1 MTDESPTFDIPRR
14 PERVYPV
21 EGGVEYVGGTIFHLS
36 PDPETS
42 NEELATLVETVLDG
56 DQYTF
61 GDWFDLPAPVYL
73 VHDERHRSAFRVVV
87 RYETVEFHI
96 LPETDSV
103 ALRRLYRCLRDTSDH
118 SWAVECET
126 TTGG

>member
-1 MTDESPTFDIPRR
+1 MSDESPTFDIPRR
-14 PERVYPV
+14 PERVYPR
-21 EGGVEYVGGTIFHLS
+21 EGGVEYVGGTIFHLA
-36 PDPETS
+36 PDPEAS
-42 NEELATLVETVLDG
+42 NEELAALVETVLEG

-87 RYETVEFHI
+87 RYETVELHV
-96 LPETDSV
+96 LPETASE
-103 ALRRLYRCLRDTSDH
+103 ALKRLYRCLRAAGDR

-126 TTGG
+126 ERGE